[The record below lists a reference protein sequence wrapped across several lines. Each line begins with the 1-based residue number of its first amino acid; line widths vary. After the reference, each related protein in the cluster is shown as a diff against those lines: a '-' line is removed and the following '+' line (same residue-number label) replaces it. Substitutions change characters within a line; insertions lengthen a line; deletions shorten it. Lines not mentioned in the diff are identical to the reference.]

1 MDGGTTTTGMPWQ
14 GSGPIGGNLTDLVST
29 QKGGVQN
36 IGQLVKLINTLIPAT
51 LGATPGG
58 TTSPKVTIATA
69 VGTTSALVIAAN
81 SARLT
86 INFHSPN
93 PNGNNMW
100 VAPSTMTAVAGQG
113 ILVLPGATV
122 PISSTCGWNAI
133 ATTGSANVLTIIE
146 FS

>member
-1 MDGGTTTTGMPWQ
+1 MDGGTATTGMSWQ
-14 GSGPIGGNLTDLVST
+14 GSGPIGGNITDLVST

-36 IGQLVKLINTLIPAT
+36 LGQLVKTLIPVT

-81 SARLT
+81 SSRLT
-86 INFHSPN
+86 ISFHSPN
-93 PNGNNMW
+93 PNGVNMW
-100 VAPSTMTAVAGQG
+100 VVPSTFTAVVGQG

-122 PISSTCGWNAI
+122 PLPSTCGWNAI